1 MRIRNRKVILMLL
14 PIAILL
20 WTIGWG
26 LFWAGSR
33 NEPQEPKPAAE
44 ADNHITTGLLLE
56 EPEEPNP

>member
-1 MRIRNRKVILMLL
+1 MLL
-14 PIAILL
+14 PIAALL

-33 NEPQEPKPAAE
+33 NEPQEHRPAAE

-56 EPEEPNP
+56 EHEEPNP